1 MCICIEVVADHDRDI
16 GRAARQWKV
25 MIQSEIAFNKTK
37 CSCSA
42 SKEGRTSPAAIVRG
56 HAQGGSN
63 GVKKC
68 DMEDPNVGESIIG
81 FKMDIN
87 NMQCYHIE

>member
-1 MCICIEVVADHDRDI
+1 MLHN
-16 GRAARQWKV
+16 
-25 MIQSEIAFNKTK
+25 S
-37 CSCSA
+37 SA
-42 SKEGRTSPAAIVRG
+42 QGFETLS
-56 HAQGGSN
+56 QGGSN

>member
-1 MCICIEVVADHDRDI
+1 MGATRARDGPNPIVLGVLYVSYETNRSSLDRESNI
-16 GRAARQWKV
+16 SR
-25 MIQSEIAFNKTK
+25 SF
-37 CSCSA
+37 
-42 SKEGRTSPAAIVRG
+42 RT
-56 HAQGGSN
+56 AQGGSN

>member
-1 MCICIEVVADHDRDI
+1 MTLSLSVPLSPLEVATCDLPCCY
-16 GRAARQWKV
+16 
-25 MIQSEIAFNKTK
+25 
-37 CSCSA
+37 CSNL
-42 SKEGRTSPAAIVRG
+42 
-56 HAQGGSN
+56 QGGSN

>member
-1 MCICIEVVADHDRDI
+1 MKSLLILVA
-16 GRAARQWKV
+16 
-25 MIQSEIAFNKTK
+25 SLAFF
-37 CSCSA
+37 
-42 SKEGRTSPAAIVRG
+42 VRYVSF
-56 HAQGGSN
+56 AQGGSN